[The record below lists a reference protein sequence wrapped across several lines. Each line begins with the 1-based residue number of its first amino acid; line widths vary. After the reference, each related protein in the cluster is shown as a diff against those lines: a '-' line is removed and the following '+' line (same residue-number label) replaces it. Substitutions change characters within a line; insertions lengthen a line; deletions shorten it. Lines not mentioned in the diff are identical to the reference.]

1 MDTKQLLLII
11 NPISGTGNKQG
22 LAELVTE
29 RMAKIGYTTEVAY
42 TKGRGDATALAK
54 SAINRGFTG
63 VLAAGG
69 DGTVNETAI
78 ALCNSD
84 TALGII
90 PAGSGNGLARH
101 LNIPIDPILSLDVI
115 SQNNIVACD
124 YCSANERPFFCTFGM
139 GFDATVSEKFAQ
151 QQKRGKFMYIKSAVE
166 EYIKYA
172 PETYKITANGTTLTE
187 KALIIAC
194 CNASQYG
201 NNAYIAPSASITDG
215 VMDITIVHD
224 GDIFDNTQMCF
235 DLFWGF
241 LDRNTK
247 ISTIKSPSAT
257 ITRSSE
263 GPVHLDGEPLIMP
276 ATIEVKCH
284 HKALKIFIPSK
295 SYKFKP
301 IITPVNSAWSDFK
314 IAVTNLFKLK

>member
-69 DGTVNETAI
+69 DGTVNETAT

-101 LNIPIDPILSLDVI
+101 LNIPIDPLLSLDVI
-115 SQNNIVACD
+115 SQNNIAQPT
-124 YCSANERPFFCTFGM
+124 SALFSVPLEWDLMPPSAKNLH
-139 GFDATVSEKFAQ
+139 SN
-151 QQKRGKFMYIKSAVE
+151 KSA
-166 EYIKYA
+166 
-172 PETYKITANGTTLTE
+172 
-187 KALIIAC
+187 
-194 CNASQYG
+194 G
-201 NNAYIAPSASITDG
+201 NSCT
-215 VMDITIVHD
+215 
-224 GDIFDNTQMCF
+224 
-235 DLFWGF
+235 
-241 LDRNTK
+241 
-247 ISTIKSPSAT
+247 
-257 ITRSSE
+257 
-263 GPVHLDGEPLIMP
+263 
-276 ATIEVKCH
+276 
-284 HKALKIFIPSK
+284 SK
-295 SYKFKP
+295 VP
-301 IITPVNSAWSDFK
+301 
-314 IAVTNLFKLK
+314 